1 MSTHRSFVSHLAP
14 VFARYLA
21 LKQALGRKYA
31 VERNVLAHLDRFLAA
46 QPLAHS
52 DLTAEAFTL
61 WCATLTHLTPGVRR
75 KRMWIV
81 RNLCLYRQR
90 TEPGCFVPDP
100 NLFPRPHAPLRP
112 HFFTEQEFVQ
122 LLDLAE
128 DLQPTSNSP
137 LRAEV
142 YRLALVLLYT
152 AGLRRG
158 ELVRLTLADYELQE
172 RTLRI
177 RATKFHKSRLVPL
190 SRDGARE
197 MDLYLKAR
205 QILPHAPDAPLLCN
219 CHGGGLGPYTGS
231 GLGLGLRHLFR
242 RAGIRTLSGQPPRVQ
257 DMRHS
262 FAHHALLRW
271 YRAGLDVQAKL
282 PALATYMGHVS
293 IISTQYYLTFL
304 EPVAQS
310 ASDLFAHHCGSL
322 LGWGS
327 TQGGPR

>member
-1 MSTHRSFVSHLAP
+1 MSTHRPFASRLAP

-31 VERNVLAHLDRFLAA
+31 AERDVLAHLDRFLTV
-46 QPLAHS
+46 QPPARS
-52 DLTAEAFTL
+52 DLTTETFAL
-61 WCATLTHLTPGVRR
+61 WCATLVHLKSGVRR
-75 KRMWIV
+75 KRMRIV

-90 TEPGCFVPDP
+90 TEPGCFIPDP
-100 NLFPRPHAPLRP
+100 NLFPRPHTPLRP
-112 HFFTEQEFVQ
+112 HFYTEQEFVQ
-122 LLDLAE
+122 LLGVAE
-128 DLQPTSNSP
+128 SLTPTSTSP

-158 ELVRLTLADYELQE
+158 EVVRLTLADYEPQD

-177 RATKFHKSRLVPL
+177 LATKFHKSRLVPL

-205 QILPHAPDAPLLCN
+205 RRLPHTPDAPLLCN
-219 CHGGGLGPYTGS
+219 CHGGPGPYTGA
-231 GLGLGLRHLFR
+231 GLGQGLRHLFR
-242 RAGIRTLSGQPPRVQ
+242 CAGVRTLSGQLPRVH

-271 YRAGLDVQAKL
+271 YRAGVDVQAKL

-293 IISTQYYLTFL
+293 INSTQYYLTFL

-322 LGWGS
+322 LGWGA
-327 TQGGPR
+327 TQGGAR

>member
-1 MSTHRSFVSHLAP
+1 MSTHRPFTSHLAP

-31 VERNVLAHLDRFLAA
+31 VERDVLAHLDRFLAV
-46 QPLAHS
+46 QPPARS
-52 DLTAEAFTL
+52 DLTAESFAL
-61 WCATLTHLTPGVRR
+61 WCVTLTHLTAGVRR
-75 KRMWIV
+75 KRMRIV

-112 HFFTEQEFVQ
+112 HFFTEQEFIQ
-122 LLDLAE
+122 LLDLA
-128 DLQPTSNSP
+128 DNLQPTSNSP

-158 ELVRLTLADYELQE
+158 ELVRLTLADYDLQE

-197 MDLYLKAR
+197 MGLYLKAR
-205 QILPHAPDAPLLCN
+205 QRLPYAPDAPLLCHCN
-219 CHGGGLGPYTGS
+219 GGMGPYTGA
-231 GLGLGLRHLFR
+231 GIGLGLRQLFR
-242 RAGIRTLSGQPPRVQ
+242 CAGVRTFSGQPPRVH
-257 DMRHS
+257 DMRHT
-262 FAHHALLRW
+262 FAHNALLRW
-271 YRAGLDVQAKL
+271 YRAGIDVQAKL

-293 IISTQYYLTFL
+293 ILSTQYYLTFL

-322 LGWGS
+322 LDWDS
-327 TQGGPR
+327 TQGGAR